1 MKIERL
7 AEKQA
12 VRVRPNTDS
21 NRDLISALAGGQ
33 AGRER
38 AVAHRTRRVVLTSLG
53 VMQDQK
59 AGSRRSRSLAIAAF
73 LLAILAIGP
82 FFWHVAENLLG
93 GEHMSDIATQTSLW
107 VCFLCP
113 ALLAAALLAGWRR
126 K

>member
-82 FFWHVAENLLG
+82 FFWHVADNLLG

>member
-1 MKIERL
+1 LKTEGL
-7 AEKQA
+7 AEKQIGLM
-12 VRVRPNTDS
+12 RPDADS
-21 NRDLISALAGGQ
+21 KRDLISALAGGQ

-38 AVAHRTRRVVLTSLG
+38 VVGRRTRRVVLTSLG
-53 VMQDQK
+53 VMNDQK

-73 LLAILAIGP
+73 LLAILAVGP

>member
-7 AEKQA
+7 AGKQA
-12 VRVRPNTDS
+12 VRARLDTDS

-59 AGSRRSRSLAIAAF
+59 AGTRRSRSLAIAAF

>member
-59 AGSRRSRSLAIAAF
+59 AGTKRSRSLAIAAF

>member
-1 MKIERL
+1 VKIERL

>member
-1 MKIERL
+1 
-7 AEKQA
+7 
-12 VRVRPNTDS
+12 
-21 NRDLISALAGGQ
+21 
-33 AGRER
+33 
-38 AVAHRTRRVVLTSLG
+38 
-53 VMQDQK
+53 
-59 AGSRRSRSLAIAAF
+59 